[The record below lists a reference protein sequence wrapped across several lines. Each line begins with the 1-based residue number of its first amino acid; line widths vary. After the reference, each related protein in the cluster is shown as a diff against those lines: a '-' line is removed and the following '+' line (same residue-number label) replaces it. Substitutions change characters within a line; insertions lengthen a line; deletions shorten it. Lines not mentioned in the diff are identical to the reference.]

1 MELTNTSPD
10 KRRLFGRWFARR
22 ITTYLVVC
30 AFLAFVNWQTSPH
43 YWWVAWVAAG
53 WGLNLGCR
61 WSGIS
66 PTATTKT
73 ITAKTSA
80 TMKAWKLVLTVIF
93 ALASVAAAAKTLEIT
108 VTDIRSDKGNVL
120 AMAKVAGHE
129 QPVYGMSPA
138 KRGEVVVTLE
148 GIDAETAE
156 VSLLHDEDG
165 DYKMK
170 TGERGPAEGYA
181 AKKCALPAERNAVT
195 IRLRYPAA
203 E

>member
-1 MELTNTSPD
+1 MFEIG
-10 KRRLFGRWFARR
+10 KKVVA
-22 ITTYLVVC
+22 LVVDDDERREVLDVD
-30 AFLAFVNWQTSPH
+30 LA
-43 YWWVAWVAAG
+43 
-53 WGLNLGCR
+53 
-61 WSGIS
+61 
-66 PTATTKT
+66 
-73 ITAKTSA
+73 
-80 TMKAWKLVLTVIF
+80 
-93 ALASVAAAAKTLEIT
+93 E
-108 VTDIRSDKGNVL
+108 
-120 AMAKVAGHE
+120 
-129 QPVYGMSPA
+129 SPA

-181 AKKCALPAERNAVT
+181 AKKRALPAERNAVT

>member
-1 MELTNTSPD
+1 
-10 KRRLFGRWFARR
+10 
-22 ITTYLVVC
+22 
-30 AFLAFVNWQTSPH
+30 
-43 YWWVAWVAAG
+43 
-53 WGLNLGCR
+53 
-61 WSGIS
+61 
-66 PTATTKT
+66 
-73 ITAKTSA
+73 
-80 TMKAWKLVLTVIF
+80 MKAWKLVLTVVF

-120 AMAKVAGHE
+120 AMAKVAGRE

-170 TGERGPAEGYA
+170 TGERGPARRRKTAQQRKTAVRRKTAQRPKTALRRA
-181 AKKCALPAERNAVT
+181 ARHRTAQRRT
-195 IRLRYPAA
+195 TQRRTGR
-203 E
+203 

>member
-1 MELTNTSPD
+1 
-10 KRRLFGRWFARR
+10 
-22 ITTYLVVC
+22 
-30 AFLAFVNWQTSPH
+30 
-43 YWWVAWVAAG
+43 
-53 WGLNLGCR
+53 
-61 WSGIS
+61 
-66 PTATTKT
+66 
-73 ITAKTSA
+73 
-80 TMKAWKLVLTVIF
+80 MKAWKLVLTVVF
-93 ALASVAAAAKTLEIT
+93 ALASVATAAKTLEIT

-120 AMAKVAGHE
+120 AMAKVAGRE
-129 QPVYGMSPA
+129 QPIYGMSPA
-138 KRGEVVVTLE
+138 KRDEVVVTLE

-181 AKKCALPAERNAVT
+181 AKKCTLPAERNALT

>member
-1 MELTNTSPD
+1 MN
-10 KRRLFGRWFARR
+10 
-22 ITTYLVVC
+22 
-30 AFLAFVNWQTSPH
+30 
-43 YWWVAWVAAG
+43 
-53 WGLNLGCR
+53 
-61 WSGIS
+61 
-66 PTATTKT
+66 
-73 ITAKTSA
+73 
-80 TMKAWKLVLTVIF
+80 AWKLVLPVIF

-120 AMAKVAGHE
+120 AMAKVAGRE

-138 KRGEVVVTLE
+138 KRGEIVVTLE

-170 TGERGPAEGYA
+170 TDERGPAEGYA
-181 AKKCALPAERNAVT
+181 AKKCTLPAERNTVT

>member
-1 MELTNTSPD
+1 
-10 KRRLFGRWFARR
+10 
-22 ITTYLVVC
+22 
-30 AFLAFVNWQTSPH
+30 
-43 YWWVAWVAAG
+43 
-53 WGLNLGCR
+53 
-61 WSGIS
+61 
-66 PTATTKT
+66 
-73 ITAKTSA
+73 
-80 TMKAWKLVLTVIF
+80 MKAWKLVLTVIF

-156 VSLLHDEDG
+156 VSLLHDEAG

-181 AKKCALPAERNAVT
+181 AKKRALPAERNAVT

>member
-1 MELTNTSPD
+1 
-10 KRRLFGRWFARR
+10 
-22 ITTYLVVC
+22 
-30 AFLAFVNWQTSPH
+30 
-43 YWWVAWVAAG
+43 
-53 WGLNLGCR
+53 
-61 WSGIS
+61 
-66 PTATTKT
+66 
-73 ITAKTSA
+73 
-80 TMKAWKLVLTVIF
+80 MKAWKLVLTVVF
-93 ALASVAAAAKTLEIT
+93 ALASVATAAKTLEIT

-120 AMAKVAGHE
+120 AMAKVAGRE
-129 QPVYGMSPA
+129 QPVYGTSPA
-138 KRGEVVVTLE
+138 E

-181 AKKCALPAERNAVT
+181 AKKCTLPAERNAVT

>member
-1 MELTNTSPD
+1 
-10 KRRLFGRWFARR
+10 
-22 ITTYLVVC
+22 
-30 AFLAFVNWQTSPH
+30 
-43 YWWVAWVAAG
+43 
-53 WGLNLGCR
+53 
-61 WSGIS
+61 
-66 PTATTKT
+66 
-73 ITAKTSA
+73 
-80 TMKAWKLVLTVIF
+80 MKAWKLVLTVIF

-148 GIDAETAE
+148 DIDAETAE

-170 TGERGPAEGYA
+170 TGERGRRLCREKVRPARR
-181 AKKCALPAERNAVT
+181 AERRDDTPPLPCRGIN
-195 IRLRYPAA
+195 RRPAYG
-203 E
+203 

>member
-1 MELTNTSPD
+1 
-10 KRRLFGRWFARR
+10 
-22 ITTYLVVC
+22 
-30 AFLAFVNWQTSPH
+30 
-43 YWWVAWVAAG
+43 
-53 WGLNLGCR
+53 
-61 WSGIS
+61 
-66 PTATTKT
+66 
-73 ITAKTSA
+73 
-80 TMKAWKLVLTVIF
+80 MKAWKLVLTVVF

-120 AMAKVAGHE
+120 AMAKVAGRE

-181 AKKCALPAERNAVT
+181 AKKCTLPAERNTVT
-195 IRLRYPAA
+195 IRLCYPAA

>member
-1 MELTNTSPD
+1 
-10 KRRLFGRWFARR
+10 
-22 ITTYLVVC
+22 
-30 AFLAFVNWQTSPH
+30 
-43 YWWVAWVAAG
+43 
-53 WGLNLGCR
+53 
-61 WSGIS
+61 
-66 PTATTKT
+66 
-73 ITAKTSA
+73 
-80 TMKAWKLVLTVIF
+80 MKAWKLVLTVIF

-165 DYKMK
+165 RTRPGRRLCREKA
-170 TGERGPAEGYA
+170 RPARR
-181 AKKCALPAERNAVT
+181 AERRDDTPPLPCRGIN
-195 IRLRYPAA
+195 RRPAYG
-203 E
+203 

>member
-1 MELTNTSPD
+1 
-10 KRRLFGRWFARR
+10 
-22 ITTYLVVC
+22 
-30 AFLAFVNWQTSPH
+30 
-43 YWWVAWVAAG
+43 
-53 WGLNLGCR
+53 
-61 WSGIS
+61 
-66 PTATTKT
+66 
-73 ITAKTSA
+73 
-80 TMKAWKLVLTVIF
+80 MKAWKLVLTVIF

-170 TGERGPAEGYA
+170 TGERGPAEAMPRKSAPCPQSGT
-181 AKKCALPAERNAVT
+181 P
-195 IRLRYPAA
+195 
-203 E
+203 

>member
-1 MELTNTSPD
+1 
-10 KRRLFGRWFARR
+10 
-22 ITTYLVVC
+22 
-30 AFLAFVNWQTSPH
+30 
-43 YWWVAWVAAG
+43 
-53 WGLNLGCR
+53 
-61 WSGIS
+61 
-66 PTATTKT
+66 
-73 ITAKTSA
+73 
-80 TMKAWKLVLTVIF
+80 MKAWKLVLTVIF

-170 TGERGPAEGYA
+170 TAEGYA
-181 AKKCALPAERNAVT
+181 AKKRALPAERNAVT

>member
-1 MELTNTSPD
+1 
-10 KRRLFGRWFARR
+10 
-22 ITTYLVVC
+22 
-30 AFLAFVNWQTSPH
+30 
-43 YWWVAWVAAG
+43 
-53 WGLNLGCR
+53 
-61 WSGIS
+61 
-66 PTATTKT
+66 
-73 ITAKTSA
+73 
-80 TMKAWKLVLTVIF
+80 MKAWKLVLTVVF

-120 AMAKVAGHE
+120 AMAKVAGRE

-156 VSLLHDEDG
+156 VSLLH
-165 DYKMK
+165 
-170 TGERGPAEGYA
+170 ERGPAEGYA
-181 AKKCALPAERNAVT
+181 AKKCTLPAERNAVT

>member
-1 MELTNTSPD
+1 
-10 KRRLFGRWFARR
+10 
-22 ITTYLVVC
+22 
-30 AFLAFVNWQTSPH
+30 
-43 YWWVAWVAAG
+43 
-53 WGLNLGCR
+53 
-61 WSGIS
+61 
-66 PTATTKT
+66 
-73 ITAKTSA
+73 
-80 TMKAWKLVLTVIF
+80 MKAWKLVLTVIF

-138 KRGEVVVTLE
+138 K
-148 GIDAETAE
+148 TAE

-181 AKKCALPAERNAVT
+181 AKKRALPAERNAVT

>member
-1 MELTNTSPD
+1 
-10 KRRLFGRWFARR
+10 
-22 ITTYLVVC
+22 
-30 AFLAFVNWQTSPH
+30 
-43 YWWVAWVAAG
+43 
-53 WGLNLGCR
+53 
-61 WSGIS
+61 
-66 PTATTKT
+66 
-73 ITAKTSA
+73 
-80 TMKAWKLVLTVIF
+80 MKAWKLVLTVIF

-170 TGERGPAEGYA
+170 TGERYA
-181 AKKCALPAERNAVT
+181 AKKRALPAERNAVT

>member
-1 MELTNTSPD
+1 
-10 KRRLFGRWFARR
+10 
-22 ITTYLVVC
+22 
-30 AFLAFVNWQTSPH
+30 
-43 YWWVAWVAAG
+43 
-53 WGLNLGCR
+53 
-61 WSGIS
+61 
-66 PTATTKT
+66 
-73 ITAKTSA
+73 
-80 TMKAWKLVLTVIF
+80 MKAWKLVLTVIF

-165 DYKMK
+165 ARPKAMPRK
-170 TGERGPAEGYA
+170 SAPCPQSGTP
-181 AKKCALPAERNAVT
+181 
-195 IRLRYPAA
+195 
-203 E
+203 

>member
-1 MELTNTSPD
+1 
-10 KRRLFGRWFARR
+10 
-22 ITTYLVVC
+22 
-30 AFLAFVNWQTSPH
+30 
-43 YWWVAWVAAG
+43 
-53 WGLNLGCR
+53 
-61 WSGIS
+61 
-66 PTATTKT
+66 
-73 ITAKTSA
+73 
-80 TMKAWKLVLTVIF
+80 MKAWKLVLTVIF

-129 QPVYGMSPA
+129 QPA

>member
-1 MELTNTSPD
+1 
-10 KRRLFGRWFARR
+10 
-22 ITTYLVVC
+22 
-30 AFLAFVNWQTSPH
+30 
-43 YWWVAWVAAG
+43 
-53 WGLNLGCR
+53 
-61 WSGIS
+61 
-66 PTATTKT
+66 
-73 ITAKTSA
+73 
-80 TMKAWKLVLTVIF
+80 MKAWKLVLTVIF

-138 KRGEVVVTLE
+138 KRGEVV
-148 GIDAETAE
+148 ETAE